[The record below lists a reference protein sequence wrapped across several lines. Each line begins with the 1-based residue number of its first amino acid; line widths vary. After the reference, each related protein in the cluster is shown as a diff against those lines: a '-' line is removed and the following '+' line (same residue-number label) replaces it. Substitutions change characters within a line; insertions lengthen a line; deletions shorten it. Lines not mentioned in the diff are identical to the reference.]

1 MICLKCDADLQ
12 DVNGLIAQFESTDMM
27 HRLLR
32 YRLNNGKP
40 IPASEA
46 ESKTMMQ
53 EDLKKVLT
61 PKEFRDM
68 RQRKMK
74 SMMNNN

>member
-12 DVNGLIAQFESTDMM
+12 DVNGLITQFESTDMM

-32 YRLNNGKP
+32 YRLENGKQ

-46 ESKTMMQ
+46 ESKKMMQ
-53 EDLKKVLT
+53 DDLKHVLT
-61 PKEFRDM
+61 QKEFRDM
-68 RQRKMK
+68 RQKRMK
-74 SMMNNN
+74 AMKH